1 MGSGGRTWS
10 VLQQAVV
17 PRSYFSTIFASDVF
31 ASPAP
36 VAQSGWQ
43 PHKSNP
49 YSGLF
54 QPAPLVKPGEPAQLA
69 QPSAVKPK
77 VVCGMTVILAD
88 PSIDP
93 KFAITPPDRATKYTM
108 RSIEPA
114 VCKPVAR

>member
-1 MGSGGRTWS
+1 MNRR
-10 VLQQAVV
+10 
-17 PRSYFSTIFASDVF
+17 PFSWGVAFLVAAIFASEGS

-54 QPAPLVKPGEPAQLA
+54 QPAPLVKPTEGTQATQPAT
-69 QPSAVKPK
+69 SAKPK
-77 VVCGMTVILAD
+77 VVCGMTIIPAD

-93 KFAITPPDRATKYTM
+93 KFTKVPPDRSTKFTM
-108 RSIEPA
+108 RLIEPPI
-114 VCKPVAR
+114 CKP